1 MAKRRNNSYSSLN
14 YRSRSYSSPY
24 APRTSVRAD
33 GRGFKTKPAGRY
45 VYPGG
50 RPGKGKATFQP
61 GIYVNAGR
69 DRGTSFVRYV
79 APKPK
84 PAPKPTPKPKAVTLP
99 PAPAPTTPPPDPR
112 YPTPPD
118 PPQPRPPAD
127 TISPGKPGR
136 IDGGGRELRI
146 RESPA
151 RRTAFSRGDR
161 ARGSRRS
168 ARVGARVRRAG
179 RRAISRASRSV
190 GGLGKPS
197 RTGVNV

>member
-1 MAKRRNNSYSSLN
+1 MSKRNNNYYRSLN
-14 YRSRSYSSPY
+14 YRSRSYSAPY
-24 APRTSVRAD
+24 APRTSARSD

-45 VYPGG
+45 VYSGG
-50 RPGKGKATFQP
+50 RNKGTPIFQP

-84 PAPKPTPKPKAVTLP
+84 PAPKPTPKPKVATP
-99 PAPAPTTPPPDPR
+99 TPPAPTTPPPDPR
-112 YPTPPD
+112 YPIPPN

-179 RRAISRASRSV
+179 RASLRRASRSV